1 MAFLNWPVSLSIMSS
16 RFIYVVEYVRIPFL
30 RLNNIS
36 MYVYNTFIDG
46 YLGCF
51 HLLAIMNNAAVKIDL
66 QIFVLVPAFVSFEY
80 IPRSGITGS
89 YGNSVFNFL
98 RTHHTVFHTG
108 VPFYIPTSNAQGI
121 QFLHI
126 SALFLPSVD
135 SVIEIICTFKLP
147 SREQPYKF

>member
-1 MAFLNWPVSLSIMSS
+1 MIFPC
-16 RFIYVVEYVRIPFL
+16 
-30 RLNNIS
+30 
-36 MYVYNTFIDG
+36 MYITHFVYSFIDG

-51 HLLAIMNNAAVKIDL
+51 HLLAIMNNAAVKIDV

-108 VPFYIPTSNAQGI
+108 VLFYIPTSNAQGI

-126 SALFLPSVD
+126 SAFFFLVL
-135 SVIEIICTFKLP
+135 IL
-147 SREQPYKF
+147 